1 VKINTSI
8 SSVTF
13 LGLGL
18 IAGSIAMALRKTGFS
33 GNLLG
38 YGRSRERLEQAL
50 SRGLIDEF
58 TLDLDYALENADL
71 VILAAPALASE
82 KILRQI
88 LPKSNV
94 PDGPIVTDVGSV
106 KGNLLRVAL
115 ETCGSFPPK
124 LVLGHPIAGSEKSGN
139 GAATED
145 LFEGRRVILTTLPSN
160 DKNSVELLTEMWRS
174 LGAEVVEMSVTEH
187 DKFLSATSHL
197 PHILAYNLVNVL
209 SKRFEANTIF
219 DYAGGGFR
227 DFTRIAGSDP
237 TMWRDI
243 ALANREEIL
252 KSMDD
257 FSSDLNLLRLA
268 IEQNNAKS
276 LLDIFTRAKNAR
288 DSFSET

>member
-1 VKINTSI
+1 MKMDRSI

-18 IAGSIAMALRKTGFS
+18 IAGSIALALRKTGFS

-38 YGRSRERLEQAL
+38 YGRSRERLEEAL

-58 TLDLDYALENADL
+58 TLDLNYALENADL

-82 KILRQI
+82 KILSQI
-88 LPKSNV
+88 LPNFNLR
-94 PDGPIVTDVGSV
+94 DGPIITDVGSV
-106 KGNLLRVAL
+106 KGNLVRVAM
-115 ETCGSFPPK
+115 EVCGSFPPK

-145 LFEGRRVILTTLPSN
+145 LFEGRRVILTPLPSN
-160 DKNSVELLTEMWRS
+160 DKKSVELVAEMWRG
-174 LGAEVVEMSVTEH
+174 LGSEVVEMSVTEH

-209 SKRFEANTIF
+209 SNRFEENNIF
-219 DYAGGGFR
+219 DFTGGGFR

-237 TMWRDI
+237 TMWKDI

-252 KSMDD
+252 KSLDD
-257 FSSDLNLLRLA
+257 FSSDLRVMRRA
-268 IEQNNAKS
+268 IEQNDAKS
-276 LLDIFTRAKNAR
+276 LLDIFTRAKSAR
-288 DSFSET
+288 DSFSKT

>member
-1 VKINTSI
+1 MKINKSI
-8 SSVTF
+8 SRVTF

-18 IAGSIAMALRKTGFS
+18 IAGSIALALRKTGFS

-160 DKNSVELLTEMWRS
+160 DKHSVELLTEMWRS

-209 SKRFEANTIF
+209 SKGFEGNNIF
-219 DYAGGGFR
+219 DYAGGGFK

-276 LLDIFTRAKNAR
+276 LLDIFTSAKNAR
-288 DSFSET
+288 DSFSEA

>member
-1 VKINTSI
+1 MKINTSI

-18 IAGSIAMALRKTGFS
+18 IAGSIALALQKAGFS
-33 GNLLG
+33 GKLLG

-174 LGAEVVEMSVTEH
+174 LGAEVVEMPVTEH

>member
-1 VKINTSI
+1 MKINTSI

-18 IAGSIAMALRKTGFS
+18 IAGSIALALRKAGFS

-58 TLDLDYALENADL
+58 TLDLEYALENADL

-88 LPKSNV
+88 LPNSNV

-139 GAATED
+139 VSATED

-174 LGAEVVEMSVTEH
+174 LGAEVVEISVTEH

-197 PHILAYNLVNVL
+197 PHILAYNLINML
-209 SKRFEANTIF
+209 SKKFEENNIC

-257 FSSDLNLLRLA
+257 FSSDFNLLRLA
-268 IEQNNAKS
+268 IEQNNANS
-276 LLDIFTRAKNAR
+276 LLDMFTRAKNAR

>member
-1 VKINTSI
+1 MKINTSI

-139 GAATED
+139 GAAMED

-209 SKRFEANTIF
+209 SKRFEGNNIF

-268 IEQNNAKS
+268 IEQNNAES
-276 LLDIFTRAKNAR
+276 LLDIFTRAKNAH

>member
-1 VKINTSI
+1 MKINTSI

-18 IAGSIAMALRKTGFS
+18 IAGSIALALRKTGFS

-58 TLDLDYALENADL
+58 TLDLGYALENADL

-88 LPKSNV
+88 LPNSNV

-209 SKRFEANTIF
+209 SKKFEENNIF

>member
-1 VKINTSI
+1 MKIDRSI

-18 IAGSIAMALRKTGFS
+18 IAGSIALALRKTGFT
-33 GNLLG
+33 GKLLG

-145 LFEGRRVILTTLPSN
+145 LFEGRRVVLTTLPSN
-160 DKNSVELLTEMWRS
+160 DQNSVELLTEMWRS
-174 LGAEVVEMSVTEH
+174 LGAEVVEMPVIEH

-197 PHILAYNLVNVL
+197 PHILAYNLVNTL
-209 SKRFEANTIF
+209 SKKFEENNIF

-276 LLDIFTRAKNAR
+276 LLEIFTRAKNVR
-288 DSFSET
+288 DSFFET